1 MEISIV
7 IPVYNAEKTILRCL
21 ESISSQIPP
30 CPPLTSPLSPPFEGG
45 DGEVSKGGEGGS
57 FEIILIDNNSTD
69 NSVQLIKDF
78 ISKKEGLNIKL
89 IHELKQGSCAAR
101 NRGARIAK
109 GKIIVN
115 TDPDCVAD
123 KGWLKDITSAFDTPP
138 ASPPYKGGDGGVGAI
153 AGNIYGF
160 NPQGII
166 EKFLSIFTLRGIGEH
181 RIFDSYNLFTG
192 GFATANLSVRK
203 DVFERIDGFDENI
216 NIFGEDH
223 DLCARIYKAGYK
235 IKTVPN
241 AVIYHIHRG
250 DLRGLAKQS
259 FHFGIAHSVL
269 LKKHFPKGLFIELP
283 WFTFAKEDGFA
294 LLTTSFGVPIWINL
308 NSFDKKIFVI
318 CLAGCLIPS
327 ILILI
332 PFYFLYQM
340 FNIKRRAK
348 RLDMTLSIS
357 ELFVISG
364 LLFIKSLFMTIG
376 RIYGSFKKIV
386 ICI

>member
-1 MEISIV
+1 MEISVV

-21 ESISSQIPP
+21 ESISSQILP
-30 CPPLTSPLSPPFEGG
+30 CPPLAKG
-45 DGEVSKGGEGGS
+45 DEGGS

-78 ISKKEGLNIKL
+78 ISKNEGLNIKL

-101 NRGARIAK
+101 NKGARIAK

-123 KGWLKDITSAFDTPP
+123 KGWLRDIISSFDDN
-138 ASPPYKGGDGGVGAI
+138 SIGAV

-166 EKFLSIFTLRGIGEH
+166 EKFLSIFTLRGIGEQ

-192 GFATANLSVRK
+192 GFATANLSVKK

-235 IKTVPN
+235 IKAVPN

-250 DLRGLAKQS
+250 DLRGLARQS

-283 WFTFAKEDGFA
+283 RVTYIKEK
-294 LLTTSFGVPIWINL
+294 FGVPLWINL
-308 NSFDKKIFVI
+308 NSLDKKLFFIF
-318 CLAGCLIPS
+318 LAGYFIPT
-327 ILILI
+327 ILILV
-332 PFYFLYQM
+332 PFYFLYHASD
-340 FNIKRRAK
+340 IKRRAET
-348 RLDMTLSIS
+348 LDMPLPLSEGLIM
-357 ELFVISG
+357 SG
-364 LLFIKSLFMTIG
+364 LLFIKSFFITIG
-376 RIYGSFKKIV
+376 RIYGSFRKRV

>member
-7 IPVYNAEKTILRCL
+7 IPIYNAEKTILRCL

-30 CPPLTSPLSPPFEGG
+30 CPPLA
-45 DGEVSKGGEGGS
+45 KGGEGGS
-57 FEIILIDNNSTD
+57 FEMILIDNNSTD

-123 KGWLKDITSAFDTPP
+123 KGWLKDIASAFDTPP
-138 ASPPYKGGDGGVGAI
+138 TSPPYKGGDGGVGAV

-166 EKFLSIFTLRGIGEH
+166 EKFLSIFTLRGIGEQ

-235 IKTVPN
+235 IKAVPN
-241 AVIYHIHRG
+241 AVIYHIHRS
-250 DLRGLAKQS
+250 DLKGFIKQS
-259 FHFGIAHSVL
+259 INFGIAHSIL
-269 LKKHFPKGLFIELP
+269 LKKHFPWGLFLEFPRFIYI
-283 WFTFAKEDGFA
+283 KEN
-294 LLTTSFGVPIWINL
+294 FGIPIWINL
-308 NSFDKKIFVI
+308 NSLDKKLFFIF
-318 CLAGCLIPS
+318 LAGCFIPT
-327 ILILI
+327 ILILV
-332 PFYFLYQM
+332 PFYFLYHA
-340 FNIKRRAK
+340 FDIKRRAET
-348 RLDMTLSIS
+348 LDMPLPLSEGLIM
-357 ELFVISG
+357 SG
-364 LLFIKSLFMTIG
+364 LLFIKSFFITIG
-376 RIYGSFKKIV
+376 RIYGSFIKRV

>member
-1 MEISIV
+1 MSKKFVTRCSLLNTHFMKISVV
-7 IPVYNAEKTILRCL
+7 IPIYNAEKTILKCL

-30 CPPLTSPLSPPFEGG
+30 HPPLT
-45 DGEVSKGGEGGS
+45 KGGEGGF
-57 FEIILIDNNSTD
+57 FELILVDNNSTD
-69 NSVQLIKDF
+69 SSVQLIKDF
-78 ISKKEGLNIKL
+78 ISKNKNLNIQL
-89 IHELKQGSCAAR
+89 LHELKQGSCAAR
-101 NRGARIAK
+101 NRGAKAAK

-123 KGWLKDITSAFDTPP
+123 KGWLKDIASAFDTPP
-138 ASPPYKGGDGGVGAI
+138 ASPGGDGGVVAV

-160 NPQGII
+160 SPESLI

-283 WFTFAKEDGFA
+283 RVTYINEK
-294 LLTTSFGVPIWINL
+294 FGVPLWINL
-308 NSFDKKIFVI
+308 NSLDKKLFFIF
-318 CLAGCLIPS
+318 LAGCFIPT
-327 ILILI
+327 ILILV
-332 PFYFLYQM
+332 PFYFLYHA
-340 FNIKRRAK
+340 FDIKRRAET
-348 RLDMTLSIS
+348 LDMPLPLYEGLIM
-357 ELFVISG
+357 SG
-364 LLFIKSLFMTIG
+364 LLFIKSFFITIG
-376 RIYGSFKKIV
+376 RIYGSFRKRV